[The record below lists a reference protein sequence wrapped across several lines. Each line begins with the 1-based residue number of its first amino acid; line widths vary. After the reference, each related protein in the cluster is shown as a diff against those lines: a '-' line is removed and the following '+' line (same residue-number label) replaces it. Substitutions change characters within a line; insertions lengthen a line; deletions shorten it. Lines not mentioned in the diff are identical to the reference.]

1 MQNLKL
7 FTSLAVGSLLI
18 SCFGTA
24 LFLGQTITGTITG
37 SVSDQSG
44 AAIPRVDLTATNT
57 QTGVTYRA
65 VGGEN
70 GIYRISL
77 LPPGFYDLVAAKA
90 SFKKATVTG
99 IEVKVDVVVGKDVT
113 LEVGELSE
121 TVSVEANT
129 NIVETESPSLG
140 TVVQERQLTELPLIQ
155 RNFLKL
161 ATIAAGVMPQPTQN
175 GEAPYARRPD
185 YQIAVSG
192 QRHTSTNTLFDGI
205 PSKEF
210 YIGANAAVPPVE
222 AIAEFK
228 VQHGYFAGSTDNAA
242 VVNVVTKSGTN
253 EIHGALWEF
262 HQDQHL
268 NARNFFSAGRPPSLQ
283 NKFGFAAGGPAIKNK
298 LFWFGAYEGHR
309 ERVDSTGRG
318 QVPETGWLSGDFSNL
333 STQLTDPL
341 TGQPFPGNR
350 IPSSRIDPFAK
361 KFIDFGFIPVPNAPG
376 QLFNFLGVTGLV
388 RNDDTYLVRVDYA
401 HSDSDKFFGRY
412 SQTESLVSNRNLF
425 TPLANGEFPLN
436 SYNAVVDWVH
446 IFSPT
451 LTLNAKAGLNRV
463 LGVGSAKRPPGPGG
477 QLWTAAFGLKNLGE
491 SQSCDNAPGVTILG
505 LSGFGAAADCENALQ
520 NDYHYLA
527 NIQWVRGRH
536 HLSGGVEFRDKF
548 QQLTIASSAEGRF
561 GYNNAFSGNNVAD
574 FLLGL
579 PSQLQGGTA
588 GSPFYK
594 NGLWFNGFVHDDFKF
609 SRSLSFSFGMRY
621 QVYPW
626 LTEKYNR
633 GAVFDTRG
641 AGGFIFASPQ
651 DRRIVYTDKNDWA
664 PRFGFAW
671 APGGREDF
679 VLRSSFGIFYDEVP
693 GNELAWDSLGPNASV
708 IQTFTSDRTR
718 PTLSMQNL
726 FPKPPGKD
734 PSQVRGISPILLSN
748 RDRRDAYQQVW
759 TLSLQKTIG
768 WQTLLDVA
776 YVGSRGLKLSKR
788 RDINRPAT
796 GAPFSCDAACR
807 KARMPYPDFGFI
819 LTDNAD
825 GHSYYD
831 GLQINVRKG
840 LTHGFSFLIG
850 YTYSKALDTDSYD
863 AKGARNGR
871 PGDNDKA
878 RATFDLRQRFVN
890 SLIYEVPKLES
901 LGIGRHILGGW
912 QVSGITTLQTG
923 QPFHVTVG
931 VDQSNTNAVFERRP
945 NRIGNGNLPAGQ
957 RTPQSWIDKAAFVLS
972 PEGTYGTSGAHFL
985 DSDGYIGLDFAVA
998 KNFPLSFIS
1007 EQSKLQFR
1015 FEGFNAFNHANFNKP
1030 NANFSS
1036 TSFGIITAAQPSR
1049 TLQLGLKFVF

>member
-1 MQNLKL
+1 ML
-7 FTSLAVGSLLI
+7 T
-18 SCFGTA
+18 
-24 LFLGQTITGTITG
+24 GQTITGTITG
-37 SVSDQSG
+37 VVSDQSG
-44 AAIPRVDLTATNT
+44 AGIPQVDLAAKNTQTGFVYRAVANDSGSYRIALLPPGVYDLTAT
-57 QTGVTYRA
+57 
-65 VGGEN
+65 
-70 GIYRISL
+70 
-77 LPPGFYDLVAAKA
+77 KA
-90 SFKKATVTG
+90 SFKKATITG
-99 IEVKVDVVVGKDVT
+99 IEVKVDVVVAKDVS
-113 LEVGELSE
+113 LEVGELTE
-121 TVSVEANT
+121 TISVEANI
-129 NIVETESPSLG
+129 NVVETESPSLG
-140 TVVQERQLTELPLIQ
+140 AVVQERQLTELPLIQ

-161 ATIAAGVMPQPTQN
+161 ASITAGVMPQPTQN

-192 QRHTSTNTLFDGI
+192 ERHTSTNTLFDGI

-222 AIAEFK
+222 SIAEFK
-228 VQHGYFAGSTDNAA
+228 VQHGYFAGSTDNAS

-253 EIHGALWEF
+253 EIHGAVWEF
-262 HQDQHL
+262 HQDHHL

-298 LFWFGAYEGHR
+298 LFWFGSYEGHR
-309 ERVDSTGRG
+309 ERVDSTSRG
-318 QVPETGWLSGDFSNL
+318 QVPEVGWLSGDFSNV
-333 STQLTDPL
+333 STQIVDPL
-341 TGQPFPGNR
+341 NGQPFPGNR
-350 IPSSRIDPFAK
+350 IPSSRFDPFAK
-361 KFIDFGFIPVPNAPG
+361 KYIELGFIPLPNAPG
-376 QLFNFLGVTGLV
+376 QTFNFLGITGLV
-388 RNDDTYLVRVDYA
+388 RNDDTYLARMDYA

-436 SYNAVVDWVH
+436 SYNAGVDWVH

-477 QLWTAAFGLKNLGE
+477 QLWTSVFGFKNLNQ
-491 SQSCDNAPGVTILG
+491 SKSCDNAAGVTILG

-520 NDYHYLA
+520 SDLHYLA
-527 NIQWVRGRH
+527 NVQWIRGRH
-536 HLSGGVEFRDKF
+536 HLAGGVEFRDKF
-548 QQLTIASSAEGRF
+548 QQLTIAANAEGRF
-561 GYNNAFSGNNVAD
+561 TYSNAFSGNNVAD

-579 PSQLQGGTA
+579 PSQMTGGTA

-594 NGLWFNGFVHDDFKF
+594 GGLWFNGFVHDDFKV
-609 SRSLSFSFGMRY
+609 SRSLSLSLGLRY

-651 DRRIVYTDKNDWA
+651 DRRIVYIDKNDWA

-693 GNELAWDSLGPNASV
+693 GNELAWDSLGPNVSV
-708 IQTFTSDRTR
+708 IQTFTSDRNR

-726 FPKPPGKD
+726 FPTPPGSN
-734 PSQVRGISPILLSN
+734 PSQVRGISLILLSN

-759 TLSLQKTIG
+759 TLSLQKTLP
-768 WQTLLDVA
+768 WQTIIDAA
-776 YVGSRGLKLSKR
+776 YVGTRGLKLSKR

-796 GAPFSCDAACR
+796 GAPFSCTAACR
-807 KARMPYPDFGFI
+807 TARLPYPDFGFI
-819 LTDNAD
+819 LTDNAE

-831 GLQINVRKG
+831 GLQINVRKN
-840 LTHGFSFLIG
+840 LTRGFSFLIG

-863 AKGARNGR
+863 AKGSRNGR

-901 LGIGRHILGGW
+901 MGFGRHILGGW

-931 VDQSNTNAVFERRP
+931 VDQSNTNAIFERRP
-945 NRIGNGNLPAGQ
+945 NRIANGNLPSGQ
-957 RTPQSWIDKAAFVLS
+957 RTPQVWIDKSAFVLS
-972 PEGTYGTSGAHFL
+972 PEGTYGNSGAHFL
-985 DSDGYIGLDFAVA
+985 DSDGYVGMDFAIG
-998 KNFPLSFIS
+998 KNFPLPFIS
-1007 EQSKLQFR
+1007 EESKLQFR

-1030 NANFSS
+1030 NANLSS
-1036 TSFGIITAAQPSR
+1036 PSFGIVTAAQPAR